1 VSRDDDVVV
10 AVDVG
15 EPDCVCCCS
24 CSEPFAAAAAGEGA
38 FRCREAG
45 RVAIGARDLAARGA
59 RHSDPAPRFMRVFP
73 C

>member
-15 EPDCVCCCS
+15 EPDCGCCCC
-24 CSEPFAAAAAGEGA
+24 CSEPFAAGEEAG
-38 FRCREAG
+38 FRWREAG